1 MINMMTTS
9 DIPTVDPDFD
19 DLELLYS
26 DPEADCVGEFGDEV
40 PLANDREQALH
51 DFWTAWDER
60 FQDKL
65 DRRSK

>member
-1 MINMMTTS
+1 MINIRE
-9 DIPTVDPDFD
+9 IPVLDLDFD
-19 DLELLYS
+19 DIEELYN
-26 DPEADCVGEFGDEV
+26 DPEADCVGEVLDDI

-65 DRRSK
+65 TRRSK